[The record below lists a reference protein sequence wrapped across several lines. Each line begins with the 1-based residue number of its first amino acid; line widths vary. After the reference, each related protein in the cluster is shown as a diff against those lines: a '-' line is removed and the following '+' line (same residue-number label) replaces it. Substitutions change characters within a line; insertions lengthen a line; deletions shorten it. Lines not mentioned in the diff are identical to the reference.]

1 VLIRPATTADIPAIT
16 EILDASYDTTAE
28 WTEERHTVEER
39 TRWLAAH
46 DVVGHPVLV
55 ADDDGDVVGWAAYG
69 DFRDSVR
76 WPGYRFVVE
85 HTVHVAARA
94 KGRGVGRALMAALAD
109 RARAS
114 GKRVLVGAI
123 DGANVASLTFHE
135 RIGFREVGR
144 LPGIGEKW
152 GQRLDLVLVQLD
164 LDAPL
169 S

>member
-1 VLIRPATTADIPAIT
+1 VLIRAAVTADLPAIT
-16 EILDASYDTTAE
+16 EIVDASYDTNAE

-39 TRWLAAH
+39 ARWLAAH
-46 DVVGHPVLV
+46 DAVGHPVLV
-55 ADDDGDVVGWAAYG
+55 AVDNGEVVGWAAYG

-85 HTVHVAARA
+85 HTIHIAERA
-94 KGRGVGRALMAALAD
+94 WGRGVGRKLMDALAD
-109 RARAS
+109 HARRS

-123 DGANVASLTFHE
+123 DGANVGSLAFHE

-144 LPGIGEKW
+144 LPGIGEKR

-164 LDAPL
+164 LDQPL